1 MTQVAILAIRLYRK
15 TISPYLPSSCR
26 YSPTCSHYTEEAM
39 RQYGLRRGGWL
50 GLKRLARCSPWGSQG
65 YDPVP

>member
-15 TISPYLPSSCR
+15 TISPYLPSACR

-39 RQYGLRRGGWL
+39 RQYGLKRGGWL
-50 GLKRLARCSPWGSQG
+50 GLKRLARCNPWGSQG